1 MMNNFHSNIMDWHF
15 LKEEC
20 EESLQM
26 YVNWIAFH
34 KKKELDRTYIDR
46 QDKLIIEWTDSK
58 ERFTVVDY
66 RVRDLYDFFD
76 EKEIRISIKHTESGF
91 QNEISATIG
100 VDIVKTLPHFTWHF
114 MPETITNTW
123 VIKSGQSFN
132 SRGECEIHAFK
143 SAFIILQNDAELF
156 KKEWRNQQI
165 KNIEKDGE

>member
-1 MMNNFHSNIMDWHF
+1 MDWRF
-15 LKEEC
+15 LEEEC
-20 EESLQM
+20 KKSLRM
-26 YVNWIAFH
+26 YVDWIAFH

-76 EKEIRISIKHTESGF
+76 EKEIKISIDWTNSGF
-91 QNEISATIG
+91 KHEIATTTR
-100 VDIVKTLPHFTWHF
+100 VDVLKGLPHFTWHMQ
-114 MPETITNTW
+114 MPTDTTITNTYTY
-123 VIKSGQSFN
+123 KDNQLFN
-132 SRGECEIHAFK
+132 SRGECEIYAFK
-143 SAFIILQNDAELF
+143 SAFILLQNDAELL